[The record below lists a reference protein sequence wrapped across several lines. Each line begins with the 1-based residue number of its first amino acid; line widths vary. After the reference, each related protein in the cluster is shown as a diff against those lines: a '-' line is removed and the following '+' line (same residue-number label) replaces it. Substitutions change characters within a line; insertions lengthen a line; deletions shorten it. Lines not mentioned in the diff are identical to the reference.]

1 MCDMVNVDMA
11 EILRRIRSVGD
22 YQFGRKVGAALFP
35 NDVEVVFSKRTGRI
49 RHVYLGLERLA
60 TMRPKDG
67 MFSLSIEG
75 AKRIA
80 RNASSARCLVMVKD
94 EVSKFISE
102 GRDVF
107 SKHIVE
113 ADDEIRSKDEVI
125 VIDKN
130 RRVLAV
136 GKALLSA
143 EEMMCFKRGV
153 AVKIRH
159 GCIDEG

>member
-1 MCDMVNVDMA
+1 MT
-11 EILRRIRSVGD
+11 ETLRRIRSVGD
-22 YQFGRKVGAALFP
+22 YQFGRGIGATLFP
-35 NDVEVVFSKRTGRI
+35 HNVQIILSKRTGRI
-49 RHVYLGLERLA
+49 RYVFLDRERLA

-67 MFSLSIEG
+67 LFSLSVEG
-75 AKRIA
+75 AKRIV

-113 ADDEIRSKDEVI
+113 ADDEIRPKDEII